1 MAHIILPSSFPSL
14 ECHQVSWIAL
24 LFCVHHEHIWVA
36 GVPLD
41 RVVLNPVR
49 LARWFLQILFWRKL
63 LHTVPKDDFTQEHLS
78 AATCLKCVAVAI
90 ACILSKVHS
99 FSPHVLTQLK
109 SLVTRND
116 LLRISSWRAM
126 PQKVCLEIEI
136 IIFIL
141 FHKHFNLLELLP
153 KVDVLDDFNL

>member
-1 MAHIILPSSFPSL
+1 MIYCLSYINILMARIILPSSFPSL
-14 ECHQVSWIAL
+14 ECHQVSWVTL
-24 LFCVHHEHIWVA
+24 LVNVNHEHIWVS
-36 GVPLD
+36 GVTLD
-41 RVVLNPVR
+41 RVVFINPVR
-49 LARWFLQILFWRKL
+49 LDRWFDQFLWWEL

-99 FSPHVLTQLK
+99 ISPHVLTQLK

-126 PQKVCLEIEI
+126 PQKVCLDI
-136 IIFIL
+136 IIVRLSHEL
-141 FHKHFNLLELLP
+141 FNM
-153 KVDVLDDFNL
+153 